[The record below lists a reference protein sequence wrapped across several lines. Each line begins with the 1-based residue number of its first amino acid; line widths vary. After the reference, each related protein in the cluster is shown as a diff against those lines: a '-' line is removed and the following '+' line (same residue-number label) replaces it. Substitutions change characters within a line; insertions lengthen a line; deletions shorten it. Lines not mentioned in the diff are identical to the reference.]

1 MNVTL
6 YSTECPKCRVLTNKL
21 SSSGI
26 RYKVNDDRSEMECHR
41 IKQVPV
47 LKVGD
52 KFYDFY
58 SANEW
63 VNRFLGDEN
72 NIGVK
77 NGD

>member
-1 MNVTL
+1 
-6 YSTECPKCRVLTNKL
+6 
-21 SSSGI
+21 
-26 RYKVNDDRSEMECHR
+26 MECHR